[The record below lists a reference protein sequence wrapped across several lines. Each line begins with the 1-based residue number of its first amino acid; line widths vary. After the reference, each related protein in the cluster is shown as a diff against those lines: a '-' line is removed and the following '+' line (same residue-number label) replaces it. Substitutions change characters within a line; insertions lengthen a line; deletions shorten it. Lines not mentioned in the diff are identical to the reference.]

1 MLCYYVYV
9 SMDFCYN
16 NYVFV
21 FTDTDRDLYG
31 LLCKYIFIK
40 GNGNKR
46 LLLWIFSL
54 LQMFSGVHYN

>member
-1 MLCYYVYV
+1 
-9 SMDFCYN
+9 MDFSYN

-21 FTDTDRDLYG
+21 FTGTDRDLYG

-46 LLLWIFSL
+46 ILLWIFSL
-54 LQMFSGVHYN
+54 LHMFSGVRYN

>member
-9 SMDFCYN
+9 SMDFSYN

-21 FTDTDRDLYG
+21 FTGTDRDLYG

-46 LLLWIFSL
+46 ILLWIFSL
-54 LQMFSGVHYN
+54 LQMFSGVRYN